1 MLDGRAGDNVQDVDT
16 DCCIILKIR
25 DLDGCRRCKYKF
37 GEFTGTYIGEF
48 NFSLDKLVH
57 LAVPIRSGST
67 CIQDQVLCTT

>member
-48 NFSLDKLVH
+48 NFSLDNLH
-57 LAVPIRSGST
+57 LAYSSLWESLHTGSGFMYHL
-67 CIQDQVLCTT
+67 V